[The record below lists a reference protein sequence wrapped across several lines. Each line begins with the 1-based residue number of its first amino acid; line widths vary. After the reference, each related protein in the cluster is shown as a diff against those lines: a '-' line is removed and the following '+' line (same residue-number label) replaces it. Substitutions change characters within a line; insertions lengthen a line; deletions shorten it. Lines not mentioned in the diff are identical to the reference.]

1 MSHLM
6 ADLGDHADDA
16 RPRALLLDG
25 DRGSRARLRALLE
38 GAGWRPDP
46 TAGDADAVRRRGI
59 GPARV
64 VFADWPRLELLWP
77 DLLAAREVGDGSP
90 YVVAL
95 IDAGAE
101 ADAAAALEAGA
112 DDCLLRP
119 VRPGDLTARLA
130 VALRA
135 GRVRRGIRGAAAA
148 ATRERERTAAVLSS
162 LPDGLVIMAA
172 DGTVVEVNDALCDLI
187 GVPRADLVGRRS
199 LFPDWPEEERPRLS
213 AALAEASRA
222 GAAER
227 DVLLPRPDGTRF
239 PALVSI
245 AVSRPGSGGP
255 GAYVATVKD
264 MTDRLRAESV
274 RAALGRV
281 GAVAAAGAD
290 AGAVFAR
297 IAREVAVLGNGA
309 HGAVHRGSGGVEVV
323 AAASDAAAP
332 GSAPRRRRG
341 ALRAPVEV
349 DGARWGCVVAAPEPG
364 RVLPAGLW
372 DVLESMA
379 DLAAGAVIGER
390 ARRLVAARAGGDP
403 LTGLAGPQAFADE
416 LAREVERVRRYGGP
430 LSLVLVDVD
439 GFRTVNDRHGPR
451 VADAVL
457 QGIGE
462 LMGAHVRAGDALG
475 RTGGDEFAWLL
486 PHAGPEDARDAAA
499 RLRRA
504 IAETPFA
511 GAGYVTTSVGIAT
524 AADADATGDLHRQ
537 AEVALHWAKVS
548 GRNRAMAYTFAVA
561 EEVFAHRGGDRAEAP
576 SLRAMRALAWAVDA
590 KDPYTHRHSARVADL
605 AVQVATALGWPVTR
619 AAQLREAGLVHD
631 VGKIAVP
638 DAILF
643 KPGPL
648 TDAEREAVS
657 AHAEVGARIVADVL
671 SAEQAAWVRSHHERW
686 DGTGYPDR
694 LAGEDIPEEARVL
707 ALADSWDVIVSSRSY
722 QAGRGVD
729 AALAEVRR
737 CSGSQFWPVAVD
749 ALARLVAA
757 GAVTGRD
764 AEAPA
769 QARVAP
775 QPSSWTS
782 VRQGRRIAASA
793 GGSPSGNWTG

>member
-1 MSHLM
+1 M

-59 GPARV
+59 GPSRV
-64 VFADWPRLELLWP
+64 VFADWPRLEPLWP
-77 DLLAAREVGDGSP
+77 DLLAAREMGEGAP
-90 YVVAL
+90 YLVAL
-95 IDAGAE
+95 IEAGAE

-135 GRVRRGIRGAAAA
+135 GRARRGVRVVVAA
-148 ATRERERTAAVLSS
+148 ATRERERAAAVLSS
-162 LPDGLVIMAA
+162 IPDGLVIMAP

-187 GVPRADLVGRRS
+187 GVPREDLVGRRS
-199 LFPDWPEEERPRLS
+199 LFPEWPEEERPRLS
-213 AALAEASRA
+213 AALAEAVRA

-227 DVLLPRPDGTRF
+227 DVVLPRADGTRF

-245 AVSRPGSGGP
+245 AVSRPGTGRP
-255 GAYVATVKD
+255 CAYVATVKD
-264 MTDRLRAESV
+264 MTHRLRAEAV
-274 RAALGRV
+274 RGALGRV

-297 IAREVAVLGNGA
+297 IAHEVAVLANGA
-309 HGAVHRGSGGVEVV
+309 HGALHRGAGGVELV

-332 GSAPRRRRG
+332 GSSPRRRRN

-349 DGARWGCVVAAPEPG
+349 DGARWGCVVAAPAPG
-364 RVLPAGLW
+364 RVLPAGLYE
-372 DVLESMA
+372 VLESMA

-390 ARRLVAARAGGDP
+390 ARRLVAARAGADP

-439 GFRTVNDRHGPR
+439 GFRMVNDRHGAR
-451 VADAVL
+451 AADDVL
-457 QGIGE
+457 RGIGE
-462 LMGAHVRAGDALG
+462 LMGAHIRAGDALG

-486 PHAGPEDARDAAA
+486 PHAGPDDARDAAA

-504 IAETPFA
+504 IAESRFPE
-511 GAGYVTTSVGIAT
+511 AGYITTSVGIAT
-524 AADADATGDLHRQ
+524 AGDADATADLHRQ

-548 GRNRAMAYTFAVA
+548 GRNRAMAYSFAVA

-605 AVQVATALGWPVTR
+605 AVQIAAALGWPVTR

-648 TDAEREAVS
+648 TDEERKAVS

-671 SAEQAAWVRSHHERW
+671 SAEQAAWVRGHHERW
-686 DGTGYPDR
+686 DGSGYPDG
-694 LAGEDIPEEARVL
+694 LSGEDIPEEARVL
-707 ALADSWDVIVSSRSY
+707 AVADSWDVIVSSRSY
-722 QAGRGVD
+722 QPGRGVD

-737 CSGSQFWPVAVD
+737 CAGTQFWPVAVD

-769 QARVAP
+769 QPRVAP
-775 QPSSWTS
+775 QASSWTS

-793 GGSPSGNWTG
+793 GGSPSGN

>member
-1 MSHLM
+1 M

-25 DRGSRARLRALLE
+25 DRASRARLRALLE
-38 GAGWRPDP
+38 GAGWHPDP
-46 TAGDADAVRRRGI
+46 TAGNADAVRRRGI
-59 GPARV
+59 RPARV

-77 DLLAAREVGDGSP
+77 DLLAAREVGEGAP
-90 YVVAL
+90 YLVAL
-95 IDAGAE
+95 IEAGAE

-135 GRVRRGIRGAAAA
+135 GRARRGMRGAVAA
-148 ATRERERTAAVLSS
+148 ATRERERAAAVLSS
-162 LPDGLVIMAA
+162 LPDGLVIMAP
-172 DGTVVEVNDALCDLI
+172 DGTVVEVNDALCDLLGI
-187 GVPRADLVGRRS
+187 PRDDLVGRRS
-199 LFPDWPEEERPRLS
+199 LFPEWPEEERPRLS
-213 AALAEASRA
+213 AALAEAAGA

-227 DVLLPRPDGTRF
+227 DVVLPRPDGTRF

-245 AVSRPGSGGP
+245 AVSRPGSGRA

-264 MTDRLRAESV
+264 MTDRLRAAAV
-274 RAALGRV
+274 RTALGRV

-297 IAREVAVLGNGA
+297 IAREVSVLAGGA
-309 HGAVHRGSGGVEVV
+309 HGAVHRGAGGVELV
-323 AAASDAAAP
+323 AAASDDAAP
-332 GSAPRRRRG
+332 GSSPRRRRG

-349 DGARWGCVVAAPEPG
+349 DGARWGCVVAAPAPG
-364 RVLPAGLW
+364 RVLPAGLY

-379 DLAAGAVIGER
+379 DLAAAAVIGER
-390 ARRLVAARAGGDP
+390 ARRLVASRAGADP

-439 GFRTVNDRHGPR
+439 GFRLVNDRHGAR

-457 QGIGE
+457 RGIGE
-462 LMGAHVRAGDALG
+462 QMSAHVRAGDALG

-486 PHAGPEDARDAAA
+486 PHAGPDDARDAAT

-504 IAETPFA
+504 IAESPFPE
-511 GAGYVTTSVGIAT
+511 AGYITTSVGI
-524 AADADATGDLHRQ
+524 
-537 AEVALHWAKVS
+537 
-548 GRNRAMAYTFAVA
+548 
-561 EEVFAHRGGDRAEAP
+561 
-576 SLRAMRALAWAVDA
+576 
-590 KDPYTHRHSARVADL
+590 
-605 AVQVATALGWPVTR
+605 ATALGWPVTR

-648 TDAEREAVS
+648 TDEERQAVS
-657 AHAEVGARIVADVL
+657 AHAAVGARIVADVL
-671 SAEQAAWVRSHHERW
+671 SAEQAAWVRGHHERW

-707 ALADSWDVIVSSRSY
+707 AVADSWDVIVSSRSY

-737 CSGSQFWPVAVD
+737 CAGSQFWPVAVD

-757 GAVTGRD
+757 GAVTGGD

-769 QARVAP
+769 ARPRQTVA
-775 QPSSWTS
+775 
-782 VRQGRRIAASA
+782 GAAA
-793 GGSPSGNWTG
+793 N

>member
-1 MSHLM
+1 MSHVM

-46 TAGDADAVRRRGI
+46 AAGDADAVRRRGI
-59 GPARV
+59 GPSRV
-64 VFADWPRLELLWP
+64 VFADWPRLEPLWP
-77 DLLAAREVGDGSP
+77 DLLAAREAGDGAP
-90 YVVAL
+90 YLVAL
-95 IDAGAE
+95 IEPGAE

-135 GRVRRGIRGAAAA
+135 GRVRRGVRGIVAA
-148 ATRERERTAAVLSS
+148 ATRERERAATVLSS
-162 LPDGLVIMAA
+162 LPDGLVIMAR
-172 DGTVVEVNDALCDLI
+172 DGTVVEVNDALCGILGI
-187 GVPRADLVGRRS
+187 PREELVGRRS
-199 LFPDWPEEERPRLS
+199 LFPEWPEEERPRLS
-213 AALAEASRA
+213 AALAEAARA

-227 DVLLPRPDGTRF
+227 DVVLPRPDGTHF

-245 AVSRPGSGGP
+245 AVSRPGSGRP
-255 GAYVATVKD
+255 CAYVATVKD
-264 MTDRLRAESV
+264 MTDRLRAEAV
-274 RAALGRV
+274 RASLGRV

-290 AGAVFAR
+290 AGAVFVR

-309 HGAVHRGSGGVEVV
+309 HGAVHRGAGGVELI

-332 GSAPRRRRG
+332 GSSPRRRRD

-349 DGARWGCVVAAPEPG
+349 DGARWGCVVAAPAPG

-372 DVLESMA
+372 EVLESMA

-390 ARRLVAARAGGDP
+390 ARRLVAARAAADP

-416 LAREVERVRRYGGP
+416 LSREVERVRRYGGP
-430 LSLVLVDVD
+430 LSLVLVNVD
-439 GFRTVNDRHGPR
+439 GFRRVNDRHGAR
-451 VADAVL
+451 VADDVL
-457 QGIGE
+457 RAIGE
-462 LMGAHVRAGDALG
+462 LMSAHIRAGDAVG

-486 PHAGPEDARDAAA
+486 PHAGPDDARDAAA

-504 IAETPFA
+504 IAETPFPE
-511 GAGYVTTSVGIAT
+511 AGYVTTSVGIAT
-524 AADADATGDLHRQ
+524 AAAADATADLHRQ

-548 GRNRAMAYTFAVA
+548 GRNRAMAYSFAVA

-605 AVQVATALGWPVTR
+605 AVQIATALGWPVSR

-648 TDAEREAVS
+648 TDGEREAVS
-657 AHAEVGARIVADVL
+657 AHAAVGARIVADVL
-671 SAEQAAWVRSHHERW
+671 SAEQAAWVRAHHERW
-686 DGTGYPDR
+686 DGTGYPDH

-722 QAGRGVD
+722 QAGRGVE

-737 CSGSQFWPVAVD
+737 CAGSQFWPVAVD

-757 GAVTGRD
+757 GAVTGGD

-769 QARVAP
+769 ARPRAAVA
-775 QPSSWTS
+775 
-782 VRQGRRIAASA
+782 GA
-793 GGSPSGNWTG
+793 GAG